1 MGKKTKKKRVRDRLA
16 KKRGKKKPKKK
27 IPPPTSKKRIKQEAI
42 NNLMLATI
50 PLANIEALRDME
62 FDSEKLTTYLE
73 SARKEPE
80 QQPIDFIRNGIKN
93 VITPDFLNQINKRF
107 VAVIEKKETPQQL
120 LLSIDAYSK
129 LFSMG
134 ILPEYIPMF
143 IFLFAKQVKNHPLS
157 DNPKIWK
164 CIVDFLPKKVVT
176 PEEVQT
182 LVVPGREKLEEK
194 KEEEERDERYPH
206 IIIPK

>member
-27 IPPPTSKKRIKQEAI
+27 IPPPTSKKGIKQEAI

-107 VAVIEKKETPQQL
+107 VAVIEKKEASQQS
-120 LLSIDAYSK
+120 LLSINAYSK

-157 DNPKIWK
+157 DDPKIWK
-164 CIVDFLPKKVVT
+164 CIMDFLPKKVVT
-176 PEEVQT
+176 PEEGQT
-182 LVVPGREKLEEK
+182 LIVPGREKLEEK
-194 KEEEERDERYPH
+194 KEEEKRDKRYPH